1 LLVVVEVGWAVICFG
16 FDFKHGFGCL
26 FFLFVLL
33 LSLLRILL
41 FGLCGQSLKA
51 SVFSGLLDMLLRFF
65 DFAFTLVYFSAC
77 TLGNAGQVLDE

>member
-1 LLVVVEVGWAVICFG
+1 LLVVVEVRWAIIRFG
-16 FDFKHGFGCL
+16 LDFKHGFGCL
-26 FFLFVLL
+26 VFFLILL

-41 FGLCGQSLKA
+41 FGLSRQSLKA

-65 DFAFTLVYFSAC
+65 DFAFTLVYLSPC